1 MRPAVATIDLDALV
15 ANYRWLQEHGKPGRT
30 LAVVKADAYGHG
42 AVQCASALAPFVDG
56 FAVAFLEEA
65 LTLRKNGITAPILV
79 LEGCLAADE
88 YAACCAHRLWTV
100 VHCEPQL
107 AWLEAHAR
115 RGAPH
120 PERIWVKVDSGMHRL
135 GFAPEALSG
144 VIARLERLAV
154 EPRHLVWM
162 THLACAD
169 QPKHPHT
176 AAQLERFAQAL
187 EALPERYAQVPR
199 SIANSAALLA
209 WPAAHG
215 DWARPG
221 IALYGANPL
230 ATEPLPAALT
240 PVMTLRSEI
249 IATRWIAAG
258 EAVGYGAAFVA
269 ERATRVGVVAIGYG
283 DGYPRTAPTGTPVAV
298 AGHRTRLI
306 GRVSMDLV
314 TVDLTDL
321 PESVGVGAAVELW
334 GRHVLVDEV
343 ARAVGTIGYELL
355 CHVRRVPMRYL
366 PATCTAC

>member
-1 MRPAVATIDLDALV
+1 VRPAVATIDLDALV
-15 ANYRWLQEHGKPGRT
+15 ANTRWLQARGKPGRT
-30 LAVVKADAYGHG
+30 LAVVKANAYGHG
-42 AVQCASALAPFVDG
+42 AVRCATALAPFVDG

-65 LTLRKNGITAPILV
+65 LTLRENGVTAPILV
-79 LEGCLAADE
+79 LEGCLASEE
-88 YAACCAHRLWTV
+88 YAACCTHRLWPV
-100 VHCEPQL
+100 LHSDAQL
-107 AWLEAHAR
+107 TWLETHAR
-115 RGAPH
+115 RGAPL
-120 PERIWVKVDSGMHRL
+120 PERLWVKVDSGMHRL
-135 GFAPEALSG
+135 GFAPEALCD
-144 VIARLERLAV
+144 VIARLERLAFD
-154 EPRHLVWM
+154 PRRLVWM

-169 QPKHPHT
+169 QPGDPHT
-176 AAQLERFAQAL
+176 TAQIERFTAAL
-187 EALPERYAQVPR
+187 AALPARYAQVPR

-209 WPAAHG
+209 WPAAHS

-334 GRHVLVDEV
+334 GRQVLVDEV